1 MVSITSV
8 PLKKRYKPAGGQGGG
23 LAHNYLL
30 VLRFA
35 LINGVAFA
43 LVVAAW
49 LQGWLQGLFEP
60 VTVILSGIIF
70 AVFVYGLGL
79 CGLKIWQT
87 SLAIN
92 DMKAGGKTASAQ
104 AARHM
109 AVARSRSVE
118 SRAIQIDML
127 RLKLSHRIQIVRH
140 ISNMLVFLGLI
151 GTVIGFIIALS
162 GVNPEAV
169 SQSESVAAMVTTLI
183 QGMSVALYTTLL
195 GAVLNVWLNINY
207 RLLSTGAIDMISEIV
222 AFGETR

>member
-1 MVSITSV
+1 M
-8 PLKKRYKPAGGQGGG
+8 
-23 LAHNYLL
+23 AHNYLL

-35 LINGVAFA
+35 LINSVAFA

-49 LQGWLQGLFEP
+49 LQGWLKGLFEP

-79 CGLKIWQT
+79 CGFNIWHT
-87 SLAIN
+87 SRAIN
-92 DMKAGGKTASAQ
+92 DMKTGGKTASAQ

-109 AVARSRSVE
+109 AVARARSAE

-140 ISNMLVFLGLI
+140 IANMLVFLGLI

-169 SQSESVAAMVTTLI
+169 SQSDSVATMVTTLI

-195 GAVLNVWLNINY
+195 GAVLNVWLNINH
-207 RLLSTGAIDMISEIV
+207 RILSTGAITLISEIV
-222 AFGETR
+222 AFGEKR